1 MFAHNFSS
9 DETASV
15 DFAWRGSRFLCVN
28 ACGVAYCVLQIAERE
43 RRAHEASNR
52 AVKVNQERANKAW
65 LRQRAKEE
73 ELKVAQD
80 RVRVGVR

>member
-1 MFAHNFSS
+1 M
-9 DETASV
+9 
-15 DFAWRGSRFLCVN
+15 
-28 ACGVAYCVLQIAERE
+28 QIAERE